1 MTSTLETD
9 GGQKAAGAIEN
20 RLTQKVP
27 YKSGF
32 VSIPGFGDAT
42 ACILLIDMPELG
54 SMDAKQ
60 TGSLAGLAPVTRQSG
75 NWKTRVMGLR

>member
-27 YKSGF
+27 YK
-32 VSIPGFGDAT
+32 FGLFKKKRA
-42 ACILLIDMPELG
+42 
-54 SMDAKQ
+54 
-60 TGSLAGLAPVTRQSG
+60 R
-75 NWKTRVMGLR
+75 R

>member
-27 YKSGF
+27 YKSGLIKAF
-32 VSIPGFGDAT
+32 YFRYQLFSYLFWLFSPGDQLVASALGMCSPGTLRRAMLEFG
-42 ACILLIDMPELG
+42 
-54 SMDAKQ
+54 
-60 TGSLAGLAPVTRQSG
+60 
-75 NWKTRVMGLR
+75 